1 MKKKELLK
9 FISILLVIL
18 VVCFFMIH
26 GVKIGIY
33 RIKPLTSLVVKGLDL
48 SGGVHAEFAVSDPLS
63 DESLNDAVDS
73 IILKQYARIRAYGF
87 KDVRIN
93 KTSDNT
99 ISIDI
104 PSASNMEELLSV
116 ISQQG
121 NLTFRFESGE
131 VAIDG
136 EHIVYAVSGRTSNNT
151 PAVTFS
157 LDEEGTASF
166 AEITAAH
173 IDETL
178 GIYLDDTELASPRI
192 TKAVTDGTV
201 TITNV
206 GTIESA
212 EKLAGLI
219 SSGKLDADI
228 ELVNQ
233 SVISPV
239 LDESSL
245 HYTVFA
251 LAAVYLLLIVYQF
264 IKYRLGILP
273 LLITSLFN
281 ILFVSLLI
289 LTANWT
295 VFAIPVL
302 YAAVCLHFLFNLLEM
317 NVYQIASAKKLVH
330 GSQIRK
336 NTYKNLFLISVFMI
350 VAGLLVQFIS
360 ITAISSVGQVLI
372 YEGASVIVFIIGF
385 LPLLMDT
392 GLKMLGNESDPFRSR
407 IAKKVSWG
415 NIKIKRKVLFL
426 IEGILIIS
434 SVVISVF
441 FTDFEYLSSRSLL
454 FMILSVVAACAF
466 AFVVDYLNDKK
477 PILSY
482 LPVLILTFLVL
493 SANAAICRTV
503 SIDVLAYMLFNILF
517 VLTCFLAK
525 RLDYSGWFSILL
537 CILLSI
543 VVFIIFPQG
552 LLFVEFMNLFSVL
565 VLSLHLFCVD

>member
-1 MKKKELLK
+1 M
-9 FISILLVIL
+9 
-18 VVCFFMIH
+18 
-26 GVKIGIY
+26 
-33 RIKPLTSLVVKGLDL
+33 
-48 SGGVHAEFAVSDPLS
+48 
-63 DESLNDAVDS
+63 
-73 IILKQYARIRAYGF
+73 
-87 KDVRIN
+87 
-93 KTSDNT
+93 
-99 ISIDI
+99 
-104 PSASNMEELLSV
+104 
-116 ISQQG
+116 
-121 NLTFRFESGE
+121 
-131 VAIDG
+131 
-136 EHIVYAVSGRTSNNT
+136 
-151 PAVTFS
+151 
-157 LDEEGTASF
+157 
-166 AEITAAH
+166 
-173 IDETL
+173 
-178 GIYLDDTELASPRI
+178 
-192 TKAVTDGTV
+192 
-201 TITNV
+201 
-206 GTIESA
+206 
-212 EKLAGLI
+212 I

-228 ELVNQ
+228 KLVNQ

-239 LDESSL
+239 LDDSSL
-245 HYTVFA
+245 HYAVYA

-264 IKYRLGILP
+264 INYRLGILP

-295 VFAIPVL
+295 VFSIPVL

-336 NTYKNLFLISVFMI
+336 STYKNLFLISVFMI

-372 YEGASVIVFIIGF
+372 YEGASVIVFIIGV

-392 GLKMLGNESDPFRSR
+392 GLKMLANESDPFRSR
-407 IAKKVSWG
+407 IARKVSWG
-415 NIKIKRKVLFL
+415 NRKINRKVLFL

-441 FTDFEYLSSRSLL
+441 FTDFEYLSPRSLL

-477 PILSY
+477 SILSY
-482 LPVLILTFLVL
+482 LPVLILLLLVL
-493 SANAAICRTV
+493 SANIAICRTA
-503 SIDVLAYMLFNILF
+503 SIDVFAYMLFNIVF

-525 RLDYSGWFSILL
+525 RLDYSGWFSLLL

-552 LLFVEFMNLFSVL
+552 LLFIAFMNLFSVL
-565 VLSLHLFCVD
+565 VLSLQLFCVD